1 VPTATHEI
9 KLTVNGKSYT
19 REVEARYLLVDLL
32 RHQLRLT
39 GTHVGCA
46 HGACGACTILLD
58 GRPTRSCLMF
68 AVQADGTDIC
78 TVEGLA
84 EGGNLTRL
92 QQEFKNHHALQC
104 GFCTP
109 GMLISSTA
117 LLAQNPEPT
126 EEEIREYLAGNLCR
140 CTGYSGIVRAV
151 KATARAM
158 AKVSNSEA
166 QSLDPSL
173 GLATGGTRPE
183 CYDC

>member
-1 VPTATHEI
+1 M
-9 KLTVNGKSYT
+9 S
-19 REVEARYLLVDLL
+19 EVEARYLLADFL

-58 GRPTRSCLMF
+58 GRPARSCLIF
-68 AVQADGTDIC
+68 AVQADGADIR

-84 EGGNLTRL
+84 EGENLSRL

-117 LLAQNPEPT
+117 LLSQNPDPT

-140 CTGYSGIVRAV
+140 CTGYTAIVRAV
-151 KATARAM
+151 KAASGAAARRPIA
-158 AKVSNSEA
+158 EP
-166 QSLDPSL
+166 QS
-173 GLATGGTRPE
+173 
-183 CYDC
+183 